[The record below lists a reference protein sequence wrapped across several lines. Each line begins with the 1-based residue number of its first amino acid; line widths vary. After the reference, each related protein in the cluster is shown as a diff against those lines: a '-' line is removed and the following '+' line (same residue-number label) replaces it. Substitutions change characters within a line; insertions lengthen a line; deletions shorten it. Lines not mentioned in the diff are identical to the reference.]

1 MPYYLVPR
9 ALSTVKT
16 GHTTPKKGATSAT
29 FSVSNGGPIAGSADF
44 YTHGID
50 SENNK
55 ANPSSADVR
64 AVGVQSFADPTAS
77 DPNRRL
83 LVFGINTYNR
93 WSSPSLNE
101 FDVLVDVD
109 NNGSVDY
116 VVVGVDQGA
125 LAGAFNG
132 TYVSAVFS
140 TRSAGASIAF
150 LAFAP
155 TDGSTALLPFRTSQL
170 CRTAEPCMSSTAN
183 PRFTY
188 GIAAFDLENS
198 SGDDFPAETAK
209 FNAWTPSIE
218 SGQFETIAPGGTVD
232 VTAAINRTEFA
243 LTPAKGLMAVI
254 TDNRAGND
262 EAELVQLKVR

>member
-1 MPYYLVPR
+1 M
-9 ALSTVKT
+9 
-16 GHTTPKKGATSAT
+16 
-29 FSVSNGGPIAGSADF
+29 
-44 YTHGID
+44 
-50 SENNK
+50 
-55 ANPSSADVR
+55 
-64 AVGVQSFADPTAS
+64 GVQSFADPIAS

-83 LVFGINTYNR
+83 LVFAINTYDR

-109 NNGSVDY
+109 NNGSFDY

-125 LAGAFNG
+125 VTWHGSFNG

-140 TRSAGASIAF
+140 LSAPEQSSSTF

-155 TDGSTALLPFRTSQL
+155 TDGSTALLPCPDEPALLTG
-170 CRTAEPCMSSTAN
+170 EPCMSRRRTRASRTGSRRSTS
-183 PRFTY
+183 RTR
-188 GIAAFDLENS
+188 
-198 SGDDFPAETAK
+198 SGNDFPAETAK
-209 FNAWTPSIE
+209 FNAWNPSIE